1 MHLSRLTA
9 FGFKSFAQKMD
20 LTFGKGISCVVG
32 PNGCGKSNVVDA
44 LRWALGEQ
52 RVRSLRSH
60 YMEDVIFSGSRTRK
74 ALGMAE
80 VSVTIDNSE
89 NLLPV
94 DFSEVT
100 VTRRLFRSGESDYL
114 LNKIPCR
121 LKDIQDLFMDTGLG
135 ASHAYIIEQ
144 GMVDEIISDKTEER
158 RRVFEEAAGVTRYKV
173 RRRSAWNKLQSLQQ
187 DLQRIS
193 DVIAEV
199 ERQVALLA
207 RQERKARLFKQLTD
221 QLREMEVQLARY
233 RYFEMSDRARPML
246 EEMTFLKED
255 VEVGSTDIVRLEAR
269 LEEVRAELT
278 AQDQAVATANAE
290 VGRQVE
296 AAHRKDRE
304 IVVAREE
311 ARGIEGLLT
320 RAARQQEVL
329 KERQEV
335 ARQGQEAA
343 RQGEQEGSEALKRAE
358 AALLE
363 ETGTREALLA
373 DLEARRGGA
382 DEQKARLIGMH
393 QEISEV
399 RGRLE
404 RARAEVEGLSHRQ
417 ARLGEDVARVRA
429 RRQEAEGAADAAA
442 GQIADL
448 EQALEERTSLRRV
461 HTEARDR
468 LQAERD
474 GLVEERN
481 SLRTRM
487 EADGARLALLE
498 KLREGFEG
506 YSRGVRTLAVDS
518 PFSDRI
524 KGVVADLIDVDPMY
538 TSAIEATM
546 GRALECLLVDTTADA
561 AEAMAYLRSSAHG
574 AAAFLPTERVAQGNG
589 MPWTPPVGEGI
600 VGRASDLL
608 RGPANG
614 AARSLLCRT
623 LVVADVEA
631 ALPLMAQMQA
641 IGVDI
646 ATLDGEVLA
655 ADGTVYGGVAVGEE
669 TGLIGRAGQ
678 VEMLWADLEAGRAGL
693 EAFGADICR
702 VGEATAKAAAQVEA
716 DDGALADLRN
726 RLVGL
731 QRDQQNASAEAKRQG
746 AADEEL
752 HGEAAWLKEREA
764 ELRCTVAEGEAGL
777 EALEARRSR
786 LEEEVRQADEALREQ
801 ERKRRA
807 QQDAVSAQQVEIA
820 TLGERVENLH
830 QEAARLAQAQT
841 DLGREMERLALE
853 CAENEARKADL
864 GEVVQSAST
873 ELEAL
878 HKVQTEL
885 ERKRD
890 TQVERQQEL
899 MVGARELE
907 EKDREVGRRVIRN
920 RERLRELEVEMVQ
933 LKTRAEELQERIK
946 RDHEVDIKELGRFED
961 PEFNADITQKRTI
974 EIQDRMRR
982 MGAVNLAALEDY
994 DVHRERFEFLARQ
1007 RDDLLEA
1014 EETLKRTIQRIDRE
1028 ARGRFLETFS
1038 SIRENFKRTFV
1049 AFFEGGEVDLFMPA
1063 DEDPLEAP
1071 MHIIAR
1077 PKGKRLQNIN
1087 LLSGGE
1093 RALTAIALLF
1103 AIYLVKTS
1111 PFCIL
1116 DEVDAPL
1123 DDANVDRF
1131 VRVLQEFAEHT
1142 QFVLVTHNK
1151 GTMEVADSLYGITME
1166 EPGVSKL
1173 VSVRLTGGEAEGN
1186 GRAEAEAMVE
1196 ASADDD

>member
-9 FGFKSFAQKMD
+9 FGFKSFAQKLD

-187 DLQRIS
+187 DLQQIS
-193 DVIAEV
+193 AVIAEV

-221 QLREMEVQLARY
+221 QLRELKIQLARY

-246 EEMTFLKED
+246 EEMAFLRED
-255 VEVGSTDIVRLEAR
+255 IEVGSTDIVRLEAR

-278 AQDQAVATANAE
+278 AQDQAVAAANAE

-296 AAHRKDRE
+296 AVHRKDRE
-304 IVVAREE
+304 IVVARQE
-311 ARGIEGLLT
+311 ARGIEGFLARDT
-320 RAARQQEVL
+320 RQQEVL
-329 KERQEV
+329 KERQEA

-343 RQGEQEGSEALKRAE
+343 RQGEQEEREALKRAE

-373 DLEARRGGA
+373 ELEARRGGA

-404 RARAEVEGLSHRQ
+404 RARAEAEGLSHRQ

-448 EQALEERTSLRRV
+448 ERALEERTALRRV
-461 HTEARDR
+461 HTGERDG
-468 LQAERD
+468 LVEERD

-487 EADGARLALLE
+487 EANSARLALLE

-506 YSRGVRTLAVDS
+506 YSRGVRALAVDS

-574 AAAFLPTERVAQGNG
+574 AAAFLPTERVAQGTG
-589 MPWTPPVGEGI
+589 MPWTPPVGKGI

-608 RGPANG
+608 RGPANV
-614 AARSLLCRT
+614 RSLLCRT
-623 LVVADVEA
+623 LVVADVDA
-631 ALPLMAQMQA
+631 ALPFMAQMQA

-646 ATLDGEVLA
+646 ATLNGEVFA
-655 ADGTVYGGVAVGEE
+655 ADGTVYGGGAVDEE

-678 VEMLWADLEAGRAGL
+678 VEMLCADLEAGRAGL
-693 EAFGADICR
+693 EALGADIHR
-702 VGEATAKAAAQVEA
+702 VGEATARAAAQVEA

-731 QRDQQNASAEAKRQG
+731 QRDQQNARAEAKRQG

-752 HGEAAWLKEREA
+752 HGEAARLKEREA
-764 ELRCTVAEGEAGL
+764 ELRHTVAEGEAGL
-777 EALEARRSR
+777 EALEARRSQ
-786 LEEEVRQADEALREQ
+786 LEKEVRQADEALREQ
-801 ERKRRA
+801 ERRCRA
-807 QQDAVSAQQVEIA
+807 QQDAVSARQVEIA
-820 TLGERVENLH
+820 ALEGRVENLH
-830 QEAARLAQAQT
+830 QEAERLAQAQT

-864 GEVVQSAST
+864 EEVVQSAST
-873 ELEAL
+873 ELETL
-878 HKVQTEL
+878 YRVQTGL

-899 MVGARELE
+899 MVRARRLE
-907 EKDREVGRRVIRN
+907 EKNREVGRRVSRN
-920 RERLRELEVEMVQ
+920 RERLRDLEVEMAQ
-933 LKTRAEELQERIK
+933 LQTRAEELQERIK
-946 RDHEVDIKELGRFED
+946 RDHEVDIKELGRFEN
-961 PEFNADITQKRTI
+961 PEFNADITEKRTI

-982 MGAVNLAALEDY
+982 MGAVNLAALEEY
-994 DVHRERFEFLARQ
+994 DIHRERFEFLARQ
-1007 RDDLLEA
+1007 RDDLLEG

-1049 AFFEGGEVDLFMPA
+1049 AFFEGGEVDLFMPP

-1077 PKGKRLQNIN
+1077 PRGKRLQNIN

-1103 AIYLVKTS
+1103 AIYLVKMS

-1123 DDANVDRF
+1123 DDANIDRF

-1151 GTMEVADSLYGITME
+1151 GTMKAADSLYGITME

-1186 GRAEAEAMVE
+1186 GQAETEVMVE
-1196 ASADDD
+1196 ASANDG